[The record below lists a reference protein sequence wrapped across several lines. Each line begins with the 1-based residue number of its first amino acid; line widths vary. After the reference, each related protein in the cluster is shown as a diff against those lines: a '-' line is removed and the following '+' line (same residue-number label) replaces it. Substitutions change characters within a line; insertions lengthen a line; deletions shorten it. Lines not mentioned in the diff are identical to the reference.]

1 VPVGPAFSIF
11 NGMIT
16 VKRKIR
22 FSIFLLLFLIIS
34 PLIILYANG
43 DILNGWGFLKTGG
56 IYVHSAPIGSEI
68 YLNTKLK
75 TNTNFFQR
83 DILIKNLKP
92 GNYEIGIKK
101 DGYNT
106 WSKKIAVSNNVVS
119 DADVFILPKVVE
131 LREILPKLSY
141 KSVSTTTLSIK
152 DHINQE
158 YTDLFSIFSVIK
170 ASSSISVKDLGTK
183 KYPIMNG
190 KEGLWQDNGKV
201 FVGWFGKENSEPQY
215 LCVITECKKSMLV
228 FDLLKKPTNFDFFP
242 GFDGVIIVAFENQIF
257 AVQLEENADKST
269 QLIYKGKNPDFRIIN
284 GTVYIKD
291 SDFIAEV
298 LM

>member
-1 VPVGPAFSIF
+1 MPVGPAFPIS
-11 NGMIT
+11 NGMVT
-16 VKRKIR
+16 LKRKIR

-34 PLIILYANG
+34 PLIVLYANG

-101 DGYNT
+101 DGYNF

-131 LREILPKLSY
+131 LREILPKLLD
-141 KSVSTTTLSIK
+141 KSVSTTSSSTK
-152 DHINQE
+152 DGVNPE
-158 YTDLFSIFSVIK
+158 YTDLLSVFSNIK
-170 ASSSISVKDLGTK
+170 ATSSVPIKDLGTK
-183 KYPIMNG
+183 NYPIMNG

-228 FDLLKKPTNFDFFP
+228 FDLLKKPTNFAFFP
-242 GFDGVIIVAFENQIF
+242 GFGGVIIVAFENQIF

-269 QLIYKGKNPDFRIIN
+269 QLIYKGKNPDFRIVS

-291 SDFIAEV
+291 NNFVAEV
-298 LM
+298 VL